1 MLVIIREGT
10 EPSPKVEKLLQSLE
24 LSSDRILFVGK
35 SGKKFLASQS
45 GNSIILRASA
55 RSIFT
60 YFLLMAIKSPNDIRD
75 GIIRRLLRRNVDRA
89 LINSG
94 FFSTISDVLYNFF
107 GTSSVSTYLMSYLTK
122 VKDPKLF
129 VIDEFISLKTLNLKK
144 LKKMGPIIYVSQDI
158 AYTRYG
164 FADNIVSQ
172 KLMYTLESEIATLA
186 DLIICC
192 SERDRLKYLEMG
204 AERVVVFPNIYPIAF
219 DHTAKYEVPSITLVL
234 KARWGPIAKKALDEV
249 MAALSLVELKNIK
262 LNIIGMKPEKLPK
275 NVDIQYWSKIPSEED
290 FLKVLSKSWIGI
302 NVGIHKGGT
311 NERKY
316 QYALSGLIV
325 FSDHFGLRGDV
336 IPYEYSYLDKHD
348 LAAKLKQILDLG
360 QEKVVWMGNE
370 NHNHT
375 LLLVEKYQ
383 KIVKQELARFN
394 VYF

>member
-10 EPSPKVEKLLQSLE
+10 EPSPKVEKLLQSLD

-45 GNSIILRASA
+45 ENSIILRASA

-144 LKKMGPIIYVSQDI
+144 LKKRGPIIYVSQDI

-172 KLMYTLESEIATLA
+172 FFIQINHLQIEMDHRPMVPNIRCSSCGAVIGNKFVQFNMLVECGSTKLEAFQALDIDQYCCRKDLVNPIVLSTKIDQISSSTKKTPESNRDTRLSGQKVLIELPNSSLDRLTSSMGKEIAIIPLSHSDNINTNYLA
-186 DLIICC
+186 DLKRELVISNVEDIPFTVKEVDPDAVFGSEII
-192 SERDRLKYLEMG
+192 
-204 AERVVVFPNIYPIAF
+204 VN
-219 DHTAKYEVPSITLVL
+219 T
-234 KARWGPIAKKALDEV
+234 
-249 MAALSLVELKNIK
+249 
-262 LNIIGMKPEKLPK
+262 
-275 NVDIQYWSKIPSEED
+275 SKISAGSGFRID
-290 FLKVLSKSWIGI
+290 R
-302 NVGIHKGGT
+302 IHKT
-311 NERKY
+311 YK
-316 QYALSGLIV
+316 A
-325 FSDHFGLRGDV
+325 D
-336 IPYEYSYLDKHD
+336 
-348 LAAKLKQILDLG
+348 
-360 QEKVVWMGNE
+360 
-370 NHNHT
+370 
-375 LLLVEKYQ
+375 
-383 KIVKQELARFN
+383 
-394 VYF
+394 